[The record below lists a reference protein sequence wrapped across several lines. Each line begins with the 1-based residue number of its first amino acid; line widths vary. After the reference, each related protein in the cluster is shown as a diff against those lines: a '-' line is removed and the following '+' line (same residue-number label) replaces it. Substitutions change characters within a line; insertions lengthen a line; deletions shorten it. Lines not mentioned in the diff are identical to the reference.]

1 MNNRAAR
8 KKSIRREQ
16 KYIIEKVAELREE
29 LDDLI
34 DYLNLLEA
42 RVLNFGKH
50 RRTSDYVRKTLK
62 IN

>member
-1 MNNRAAR
+1 MNNRTAK
-8 KKSIRREQ
+8 KKSLRREQ

-29 LDDLI
+29 LEDLM

-42 RVLNFGKH
+42 RALNFGKLRH
-50 RRTSDYVRKTLK
+50 TSDYVRKALK

>member
-16 KYIIEKVAELREE
+16 NYIIEKVAELREE
-29 LDDLI
+29 LDDLM

-42 RVLNFGKH
+42 RVLNFGKLRH
-50 RRTSDYVRKTLK
+50 TSDYVRKTLK